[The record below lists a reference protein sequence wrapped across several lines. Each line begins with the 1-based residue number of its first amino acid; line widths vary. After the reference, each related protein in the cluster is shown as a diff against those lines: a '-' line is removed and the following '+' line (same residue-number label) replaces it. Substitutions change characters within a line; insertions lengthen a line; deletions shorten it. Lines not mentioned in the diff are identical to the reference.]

1 MWVYGTEGVL
11 RLLGEVTDAE
21 VKLRLVV
28 LDFSVRHEKLSQV
41 G

>member
-1 MWVYGTEGVL
+1 MRDL
-11 RLLGEVTDAE
+11 RLLGEVADAE
-21 VKLRLVV
+21 IKLRLVV